1 MPVTIIGRSDRPG
14 DPRARVRSI
23 APMSSVDTS
32 TRPIRAGLIGCGQWG
47 SNVAAAVDRNQH
59 LDLAAVADIDAVT
72 ASRLAAGLPSAP
84 QVLTPAELLDQ
95 GGLDAVLIVTDAA
108 THYELARAALT
119 SSKHT
124 FVEKPLAMSRVE
136 CADLVQLAASVDRTL
151 MVGHTFLYSDYVAQV
166 QRALDEGTLGELR
179 YVHLQRLAY
188 GRFRDDVNVVWNLGP
203 HDVSI
208 LIHWARRPPQAVRCE
223 EYAFSRQGL
232 SDVAFMTL
240 DFGGF
245 LGHIQ
250 LSCVDPRKVRRAT
263 VAGTRA
269 GIVYDDVAGEVGLT
283 DNLAGTQRL
292 LSSPGDHRPLDIEI
306 DHFAECIVTGEH
318 PKTDGMQGAWVAAIL
333 ECATISANSGGSWVK
348 VSAPIDVAA
357 PSPRAPAE
365 YRTRAA
371 RREFTEVLA

>member
-1 MPVTIIGRSDRPG
+1 MPVTTDRRSGRAG
-14 DPRARVRSI
+14 DPRARVRSVV
-23 APMSSVDTS
+23 PMPPLEEHP
-32 TRPIRAGLIGCGQWG
+32 RPIRAGVIGCGQWG
-47 SNVAAAVDRNQH
+47 SNVAAAVARNQR

-84 QVLTPAELLDQ
+84 QVLTPAELLDE

-108 THYELARAALT
+108 THYELARTALT

-166 QRALDEGTLGELR
+166 QRALSEGVLGELR

-208 LIHWARRPPQAVRCE
+208 LTHWARRPPQAVRCE
-223 EYAFSRQGL
+223 EYAFSRPGL
-232 SDVAFMTL
+232 SDVAFLTL
-240 DFGGF
+240 DFGDF
-245 LGHIQ
+245 LGHVQ
-250 LSCVDPRKVRRAT
+250 LSCIDPQKVRRAT

-269 GIVYDDVAGEVGLT
+269 GIVYDDVEGEVGLT
-283 DNLAGTQRL
+283 DNLAGTKRL

-306 DHFAECIVTGEH
+306 DHFAECIVTGEQ

-333 ECATISANSGGSWVK
+333 ECATTSANSGGRWVK
-348 VSAPIDVAA
+348 VSAPIGVAA

-365 YRTRAA
+365 YRTPAA
-371 RREFTEVLA
+371 RSGYKKVLA